1 MKETIKLSL
10 NYEGDDEVEVDRSL
24 VANTDQG
31 GQGVGSGWT
40 GRPDVSAPTSDH
52 RPNTQTTMIIL
63 MNTATI
69 PIRTITVITTSFQR
83 EKSTKTTDGV
93 LIQGV
98 SK

>member
-1 MKETIKLSL
+1 M
-10 NYEGDDEVEVDRSL
+10 

-63 MNTATI
+63 MSTVTI

-83 EKSTKTTDGV
+83 EEIDKNNRWCPNTRFVKIKLLT
-93 LIQGV
+93 
-98 SK
+98 

>member
-1 MKETIKLSL
+1 MKKYYYDIKLSL
-10 NYEGDDEVEVDRSL
+10 DYEGDDEVEVDRSL

-63 MNTATI
+63 
-69 PIRTITVITTSFQR
+69 
-83 EKSTKTTDGV
+83 
-93 LIQGV
+93 
-98 SK
+98 